1 MVELSRAAQEDLA
14 KYIEPFF
21 LLKALSSNTRSLA
34 ASVARHEEAGEEIPS
49 RDLIQILENIPTE
62 IMKISDARIRR
73 RKALGRIDHVQI
85 NSMRFEI
92 SCAIQRGLERA
103 EEHRRSVAPEI
114 EWVRTRDGKLID
126 PNEKWAD
133 ATNLSY
139 EETQQL
145 AGLLSNKGKSE

>member
-1 MVELSRAAQEDLA
+1 MLSRAAQEELVQH
-14 KYIEPFF
+14 IELFQ
-21 LLKALSSNTRSLA
+21 LLKRLCLDAEVLA
-34 ASVARHEEAGEEIPS
+34 ENVSRHEAVGDEIPWRDLLALLEEIP
-49 RDLIQILENIPTE
+49 RQA
-62 IMKISDARIRR
+62 MKISDARIRR
-73 RKALGRIDHVQI
+73 LKALGKIDHVQI

-103 EEHRRSVAPEI
+103 EVHRRTVAPEI
-114 EWVRTRDGKLID
+114 EWVTRDGKLVD

-133 ATNLSY
+133 TTNLSY